1 MAAPSAESRH
11 HRARI
16 AALSRD
22 RAPDD
27 PEIVSA
33 RRLHD
38 YSRLSDQ
45 AAKVVADW
53 PTPPP
58 EVLEKVA
65 AILRGASPP
74 TAVQQ
79 PDPAVPQS
87 PHAPEDRKSAVAERI
102 AELDAASG
110 GR

>member
-1 MAAPSAESRH
+1 MVAPSAESRH

-33 RRLHD
+33 RQLHD

-45 AAKVVADW
+45 AAKVVSDW

-65 AILRGASPP
+65 AILRGATPLPP
-74 TAVQQ
+74 STDRKTAV
-79 PDPAVPQS
+79 AAKLV
-87 PHAPEDRKSAVAERI
+87 
-102 AELDAASG
+102 ELAG
-110 GR
+110 GEA